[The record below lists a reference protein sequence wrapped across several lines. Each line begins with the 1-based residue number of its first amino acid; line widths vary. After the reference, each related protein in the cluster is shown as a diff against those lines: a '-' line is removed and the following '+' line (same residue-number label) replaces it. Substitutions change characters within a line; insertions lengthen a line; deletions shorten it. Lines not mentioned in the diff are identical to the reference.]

1 MHDLSALS
9 LLHGS
14 GSGTVGVL
22 LDDVIHALLFFLAKV
37 LKTLM
42 VGLVL
47 LRGVV
52 VQVILSGN
60 ILTFLNAL

>member
-1 MHDLSALS
+1 MHDLSAFS

-14 GSGTVGVL
+14 GSGTVRVL
-22 LDDVIHALLFFLAKV
+22 LDDIIHAFLFFLAKV
-37 LKTLM
+37 LKTLV

-52 VQVILSGN
+52 VQVILSSY
-60 ILTFLNAL
+60 ILTFFHAL